1 MKNLY
6 YVCNRAIRN
15 VMLICTVIVASAFTS
30 AQPASLTSEA
40 RPDDQSSRNVGFA
53 TPIFFNGYHTVSGHY
68 EHMDRVAETFPD
80 LVRLV
85 TYGASWRKVNGR
97 SDGYDL
103 RAICITKLRP
113 GDCELDPDTDKPRF
127 LMIAAIHAREITT
140 PELALFWIDKLV
152 YGYGL
157 DAEVT
162 SLLDYSE
169 MWVIPV
175 ANPDGRAIVE
185 SGGDWPYYHR
195 KNANT
200 SEGNCPTA
208 SRYGDGNGTGQPQF
222 GVDLNRNFSWTWGLG
237 SPGPFDPI
245 SPAGAFSPHPCNVRY
260 LGTRPTPEPEV
271 SYLENLF
278 RLLFQ
283 DQRGTAWSD
292 AAPLSTNGLMISL
305 HSTGNYVMFP
315 WGTGDKAPN
324 DRELRTLAH
333 RLSYR
338 PGWPELYTTGRPS
351 EVYSHVSGSMDD
363 QLYGDLGIPS
373 FTFEIGQNNSGENVP
388 GEPVPGPCSGFIP
401 PANPTNCPLSLWL
414 QIEDAFMY
422 AAKSARQGYA
432 TSQGPAPSYSFYLPG
447 TVRFSMNDAAY
458 GYSPN
463 DPEHPSSQIIAAAE
477 YYLHAPPWAGG
488 VPCAMLADD
497 GAFDEGAEI
506 VSANFDTAGLNEGL
520 HRVFVRARDIEGNWG
535 PVSAGWV
542 VVDSNTP
549 QNGSC
554 IPPVSANIDLS
565 AATLINGI
573 PTFFAHA
580 GMPIDFTGYSNNPG
594 NDDLV
599 LRWDWGDGSPVNEI
613 MYLSNPPNPDL
624 LPSLSVQPR
633 DVTDPQTH
641 TFALPNLYTIRFWAE
656 DDDRGVSLVDT
667 AVVIVTGNV
676 GAGQSKPT
684 EYWQHQ
690 FSQQGKIDLDEATL
704 LHYLAITD
712 FSSSVFNEARDASIV
727 ASAQDVLFM
736 QQKGGDAR
744 EQFDRE
750 LLTLWLNFANGAI
763 EYHELL
769 DIKIKGDHPSNTFA
783 ELVNYAESVR
793 LNTSATDAEI
803 REQKNILHN
812 INH

>member
-1 MKNLY
+1 
-6 YVCNRAIRN
+6 
-15 VMLICTVIVASAFTS
+15 
-30 AQPASLTSEA
+30 
-40 RPDDQSSRNVGFA
+40 
-53 TPIFFNGYHTVSGHY
+53 
-68 EHMDRVAETFPD
+68 
-80 LVRLV
+80 
-85 TYGASWRKVNGR
+85 
-97 SDGYDL
+97 
-103 RAICITKLRP
+103 
-113 GDCELDPDTDKPRF
+113 
-127 LMIAAIHAREITT
+127 MIAAIHAREITT
-140 PELALFWIDKLV
+140 SELAWMWIDKLV
-152 YGYGL
+152 NEYGGYAS
-157 DAEVT
+157 DPEVT

-185 SGGDWPYYHR
+185 SGGDQPYFHR

-200 SEGNCPTA
+200 SEGNCPAA
-208 SRYGDGNGTGQPQF
+208 SRYGNGNGTGQPQF
-222 GVDLNRNFSWTWGLG
+222 GVDLNRNFSWTRGLG
-237 SPGPFDPI
+237 TPGPIDDPT
-245 SPAGAFSPHPCNVRY
+245 SLAGTFSPDPCNLRY
-260 LGTRPTPEPEV
+260 LGKDNTTEPEV

-283 DQRGTAWSD
+283 DQRGTAGSD

-305 HSTGNYVMFP
+305 HSTGNFVLFP

-351 EVYSHVSGSMDD
+351 EVYHYDASGTTDD

-373 FTFEIGQNNSGENVP
+373 FTFEIGEDGIGGENVP
-388 GEPVPGPCSGFIP
+388 GTCSGFMP
-401 PANPTNCPLSLWL
+401 PITPINCPLSLWL

-432 TSQGPAPSYSFYLPG
+432 TSQGPVASYALAEPG
-447 TVRFSMNDAAY
+447 MVRFHMNDAAY

-477 YYLHAPPWAGG
+477 YYLDAPPWAGA
-488 VPCAMLADD
+488 VPCALSAED
-497 GAFDEGAEI
+497 GAFDEVAETI
-506 VSANFDTAGLNEGL
+506 SARFDAAALSEGKHL
-520 HRVFVRARDIEGNWG
+520 VFVRARDIEGNWG
-535 PVSAGWV
+535 PVSASSI

-554 IPPVSANIDLS
+554 ISPVSAKIDLS

-573 PTFFAHA
+573 PTFFARA
-580 GMPIDFTGYSNNPG
+580 GMPIDFTGYTNNPG
-594 NDDLV
+594 NEDLV

-613 MYLSNPPNPDL
+613 MYLANSPNSDIL
-624 LPSLSVQPR
+624 QSLSVQPR
-633 DVTDPQTH
+633 DVMDPQTH

-656 DDDRGVSLVDT
+656 DSDRGVSPVDS
-667 AVVIVTGNV
+667 AFVIVTGNA

-690 FSQQGKIDLDEATL
+690 FSQQGKIDLDETTL
-704 LHYLAITD
+704 LGYLAITD
-712 FSSSVFNEARDASIV
+712 FLSSVFNEARDVATF

-736 QQKGGDAR
+736 QRKGGDAT

-750 LLTLWLNFANGAI
+750 LLTLWLNFANGAM
-763 EYHELL
+763 EYHEFL
-769 DIKIKGDHPSNTFA
+769 DLKIKGDHYPSNTFV

-793 LNTSATDAEI
+793 LNPSAADAEI